1 MLNYKNFLSD
11 DGKIFFKT
19 DNDELFE
26 DSLKYFTK
34 AGYNVEK
41 FTYDLAGEKAFW
53 DGEENLKTEHEKM
66 FEADGIKIKALIA
79 SK

>member
-1 MLNYKNFLSD
+1 MFLKP
-11 DGKIFFKT
+11 GGEIYFKT

-26 DSLKYFTK
+26 DSLKYFSK
-34 AGYNVEK
+34 AEYKVEK
-41 FTYDLAGEKAFW
+41 TTYDLAEEKAFW
-53 DGEENLKTEHEKM
+53 DGEDNLKTEHEKM